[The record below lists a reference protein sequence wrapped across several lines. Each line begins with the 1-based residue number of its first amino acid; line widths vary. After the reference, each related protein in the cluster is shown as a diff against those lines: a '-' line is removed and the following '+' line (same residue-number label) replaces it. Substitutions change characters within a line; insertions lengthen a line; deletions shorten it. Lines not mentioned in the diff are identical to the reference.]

1 MRVMRRFLK
10 TLRRSHKE
18 EFEKVGKE
26 LVERCV
32 KEEKGGCFS
41 CVKLSEVQQTVERM
55 GVWK

>member
-1 MRVMRRFLK
+1 MRRFLK